1 MSDFPVLWRW
11 KHISDG
17 KFELV
22 FNYEYMPDDS
32 SIATAQVTAA
42 YNTAASVFVKRVLAY
57 HDRAYKRQLKT
68 VYNQLHGSIGEKL
81 NEGFEPWDINKLQNG
96 FVLLQS
102 VATLDLQEDS
112 KKPIVNYHVVHDQD
126 SWLAEENLFVLSKI
140 EEDTEFAKEHQLIN
154 LKFCRSH
161 QVPQRIQDVSTK
173 ERKKIAEELDAAAV
187 RASQKVLNDT
197 ILENTQDKLLNPTAY
212 RLVNGYVAESNKE
225 ILYRP
230 SQYAAMMYDE
240 MLGGEISGDLPHG
253 TTLNIKGYLQAA
265 RDETSFK
272 ALRLD
277 MIPDVLSNS
286 VFTENDDLPD
296 GFDFDAVVSSC
307 TIDNYVKWNSSYSIV
322 DHVFV
327 GTILRTKTS
336 CRRLRNAQKAS

>member
-1 MSDFPVLWRW
+1 MSDLPVLWRW
-11 KHISDG
+11 KHTQG
-17 KFELV
+17 GNFKLV
-22 FNYEYMPDDS
+22 FNYEYMPDES
-32 SIATAQVTAA
+32 AVVTAQVTAA

-68 VYNQLHGSIGEKL
+68 VYNQLHGSIGDKL
-81 NEGFEPWDINKLQNG
+81 NEGFEHWDIDKLQNG

-102 VATLDLQEDS
+102 IATLEVGTGR
-112 KKPIVNYHVVHDQD
+112 KVNPDFHVMHDQD
-126 SWLAEENLFVLSKI
+126 SWLEEENLFVLSKL
-140 EEDTEFAKEHQLIN
+140 EENSELDKSGEFSGVKL
-154 LKFCRSH
+154 CRSH
-161 QVPQRIQDVSTK
+161 RIPQRVKEIPKRTKVNVTQNIVQEENAQGGKGDQGEDDQGILDKSQDAL
-173 ERKKIAEELDAAAV
+173 R
-187 RASQKVLNDT
+187 R
-197 ILENTQDKLLNPTAY
+197 PTGY
-212 RLVNGYVAESNKE
+212 RLVNGYVAEAYKK

-296 GFDFDAVVSSC
+296 GFDFDAVVSFC
-307 TIDNYVKWNSSYSIV
+307 TIENCAK
-322 DHVFV
+322 
-327 GTILRTKTS
+327 
-336 CRRLRNAQKAS
+336 

>member
-1 MSDFPVLWRW
+1 
-11 KHISDG
+11 
-17 KFELV
+17 
-22 FNYEYMPDDS
+22 MPDES
-32 SIATAQVTAA
+32 AVVTAQVTAA

-102 VATLDLQEDS
+102 VATLDLEEGSEGSDTA
-112 KKPIVNYHVVHDQD
+112 IVNYHVEHDQD
-126 SWLAEENLFVLSKI
+126 SWLDEENLFVLSKV
-140 EEDTEFAKEHQLIN
+140 EENTKFTADNQLIN

-161 QVPQRIQDVSTK
+161 QVPQRIQDVPIK
-173 ERKKIAEELDAAAV
+173 ERKKISEELDSAALE
-187 RASQKVLNDT
+187 ASKKVLNDT
-197 ILENTQDKLLNPTAY
+197 ILENTQEKLLNPTAY
-212 RLVNGYVAESNKE
+212 RLVNGYVGESNKE

-307 TIDNYVKWNSSYSIV
+307 TIDNCSKWNSSYSIV

-336 CRRLRNAQKAS
+336 CRRLRNAHKAS